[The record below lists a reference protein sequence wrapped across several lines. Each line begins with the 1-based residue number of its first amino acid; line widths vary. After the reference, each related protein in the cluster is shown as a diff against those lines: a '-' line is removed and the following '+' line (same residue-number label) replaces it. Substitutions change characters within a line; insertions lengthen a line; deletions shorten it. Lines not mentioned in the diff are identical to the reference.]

1 MTEAI
6 LIGEDT
12 GTPPRAAMAFRVGVV
27 GHRPDRLPRD
37 DAGLEAIRGRMADVL
52 VGVAKAMADFAA
64 DPDAR
69 HYSDAA
75 HTLRAVSPLAEGA
88 DRMFAEEALRLGYH
102 LCCVMPFAQGEFEED
117 FRAPQSAAPD
127 ALAGFRALL
136 DEARRGAGLTTFE
149 LDGSRDRRAE
159 AYEAAGRVVLNQSD
173 LLVVVWDGGGA
184 GGVGGTL
191 NTLRQAIAFSV
202 PVVWIDSRAPHGC
215 RVLRHPEDLDC
226 LMASG
231 ECPAAPSIDHGD
243 DQARLRRAIADL
255 VVDELALPAEAVAER
270 SHLGAYQREERP
282 RVNLA
287 FAWKLFRDLLDQGR
301 LRLPRIRVA
310 DFVDQI
316 ADDWPVA
323 DAADPSAPRA
333 GVAWINA
340 LLRPHYAWSDK
351 LADRYADA
359 HRSAF
364 VWASLLAAT
373 AVFLALLPMAA
384 AWRPHTRLSVATAI
398 VEACVLIVMVGLPIL
413 ARPRRWHQ
421 RWLEYRVLA
430 ELIRELRILVPVGGG
445 RPLPRTPA
453 HLAAY
458 GDPTRSW
465 MYWQIRAIARAAGL
479 PKARV
484 DSRYV
489 AEHLAYLGEFVGAP
503 VEGHAK
509 PLGQIGF
516 HHANCERME
525 RIHHQLHR
533 LALIL
538 FAVTIVGVA
547 LNWLVP
553 MVAARPPAWVGR
565 WLILVSA
572 FFPALGAAL
581 ASINNQGEFARLQ
594 RRSRAMQK
602 GFEALKRRIVDLR
615 DQGAGATLAEVTTL
629 AAHMAAMMVDE
640 NIDWRIVVLDLP
652 HAAG

>member
-1 MTEAI
+1 
-6 LIGEDT
+6 
-12 GTPPRAAMAFRVGVV
+12 
-27 GHRPDRLPRD
+27 
-37 DAGLEAIRGRMADVL
+37 MADVL
-52 VGVAKAMADFAA
+52 VDVAKAMADFAA
-64 DPDAR
+64 GPDAR
-69 HYSDAA
+69 HYSDAEP
-75 HTLRAVSPLAEGA
+75 TLRAVSPLAEGA
-88 DRMFAEEALRLGYH
+88 DRLFAEEALRLGYH
-102 LCCVMPFAQGEFEED
+102 LCCVMPFAQGEFEQD
-117 FRAPQSAAPD
+117 FRAPQSTAAD
-127 ALAGFRALL
+127 ALAGFRDLL

-149 LDGSRDRRAE
+149 LDGSRERRAE

-202 PVVWIDSRAPHGC
+202 PAIWIDSRPPHGC
-215 RVLRHPEDLDC
+215 RVLRRPEDLDC

-231 ECPAAPSIDHGD
+231 ECPAPVSIEHGD
-243 DQARLRRAIADL
+243 DQARLREAIAEL
-255 VVDELALPAEAVAER
+255 VRDELGLPADAVDER
-270 SHLGAYQREERP
+270 SHLEAYQRERRP
-282 RVNLA
+282 NVNLA
-287 FAWKLFRDLLDQGR
+287 FAWKMFRDLLDQGR
-301 LRLPRIRVA
+301 LRLPRIRVH

-323 DAADPSAPRA
+323 DAAETSAPRS

-359 HRSAF
+359 HRSGF

-398 VEACVLIVMVGLPIL
+398 VEACVLVVMVGLPIL

-430 ELIRELRILVPVGGG
+430 ELIRELRILAPVGGG

-465 MYWQIRAIARAAGL
+465 MYWQVRAIARAAGL
-479 PKARV
+479 PNAKI
-484 DSRYV
+484 DSSYV
-489 AEHLAYLGEFVGAP
+489 EDQMAYLREFVGAP
-503 VEGHAK
+503 AEPGAK
-509 PLGQIGF
+509 PRGQIGF
-516 HHANCERME
+516 HHANCQRME
-525 RIHHQLHR
+525 HIHHNLHG
-533 LALIL
+533 LALML
-538 FAVTIVGVA
+538 FAITIVGVA

-553 MVAARPPAWVGR
+553 MVADHPPPWEGR

-581 ASINNQGEFARLQ
+581 ATINNQGEFARLQ

-602 GFEALKRRIVDLR
+602 GFEALKTRITSLGQECPV
-615 DQGAGATLAEVTTL
+615 TLAEVTAL